1 LRKLI
6 LLMIVALAVSS
17 LQAQVR
23 GKGRLQGTVID
34 KSGKPIPGAKVTVA
48 PEGGRTTPVV
58 TKSDGKGKWAVLG
71 LTNGTWNVDITASG
85 YVAAAGTV
93 AVSEFQMA
101 PPIKTML
108 EAEVKEEAPAATTE
122 VTSSVPKEAVD
133 AIRAG
138 EELFKQEKYKEAVVE
153 LEKALPLIPGDSGDL
168 QNVQRQVRQLL
179 SQSYYR
185 AGDIDK
191 AIEMLEAVT
200 TAAADPFVTS
210 DAPLAALRVLLV
222 NLYLE
227 AGQLEKGKALLE
239 NLPATAITDPT
250 MFVNVG
256 ILFLNKAN
264 PAEAERY
271 FSKAIALDSKSAAS
285 HYYRGLAWIQLKK
298 MKEAKADLQQVLAL
312 APDSAEARDAKQ
324 LLAGIK

>member
-6 LLMIVALAVSS
+6 LIMIVALAALSMN
-17 LQAQVR
+17 AQVR

-34 KSGKPIPGAKVTVA
+34 KAGNPISGVKITVA
-48 PEGGRTTPVV
+48 PQGGRTTPVV

-71 LTNGTWNVDITASG
+71 LTNGTWNVDIAAPG
-85 YVAAAGTV
+85 FLPAAGTV

-101 PPIKTML
+101 PPIRTML
-108 EAEVKEEAPAATTE
+108 EAEVQVDAPAATTE
-122 VTSSVPKEAVD
+122 VTSTVPKEAVD

-138 EELFKQEKYKEAVVE
+138 EELFKQEKYKEAVAE
-153 LEKALPLIPGDSGDL
+153 LEKALPLIPGDTADL

-179 SQSYYR
+179 SQSYYK
-185 AGDIDK
+185 AGDINK

-200 TAAADPFVTS
+200 TAAADPFAAS
-210 DAPLAALRVLLV
+210 DAPLTALRVLLV

-250 MFVNVG
+250 MYVNVG

-264 PAEAERY
+264 PADAEKY
-271 FSKAIALDSKSAAS
+271 FSKAIAIDAKSAES
-285 HYYRGLAWIQLKK
+285 HYYRGLAWVQLKK
-298 MKEAKADLQQVLAL
+298 MKEAKADLEQVLAL